1 MDAGV
6 RSPLIDFFRRGE
18 VASDI
23 RMLAAQGAMAPR
35 AHEQLALLLLLAD
48 DQDPQ
53 IASTAAATIDR
64 LPRDSVS
71 RFLARRD
78 VPQPMVEFFAA
89 RGIEPDTTVLEESD
103 KPLLE
108 TGDAP
113 IAGDVVADDVVADDA
128 AADENVTP
136 SLVLSGLPIIDRMK
150 LAMRGTR
157 EQRSQLI
164 RDSNKLVAVA
174 VLSSPKLMETEVEN
188 FARMA
193 NLTEDVLR
201 IIGTNRAWVKNYNVV
216 SALTKNPK
224 TPPALA
230 MNFLQRLNERDLKRL
245 ATDRNVAEPVRLAA
259 KKFVSKALR

>member
-1 MDAGV
+1 
-6 RSPLIDFFRRGE
+6 
-18 VASDI
+18 
-23 RMLAAQGAMAPR
+23 
-35 AHEQLALLLLLAD
+35 
-48 DQDPQ
+48 
-53 IASTAAATIDR
+53 
-64 LPRDSVS
+64 
-71 RFLARRD
+71 
-78 VPQPMVEFFAA
+78 
-89 RGIEPDTTVLEESD
+89 
-103 KPLLE
+103 
-108 TGDAP
+108 
-113 IAGDVVADDVVADDA
+113 
-128 AADENVTP
+128 
-136 SLVLSGLPIIDRMK
+136 MK

-174 VLSSPKLMETEVEN
+174 VLSSPKLTESEVEN

-245 ATDRNVAEPVRLAA
+245 ATDRNVSEPVRLAA
-259 KKFVSKALR
+259 RKFVSKALR